1 MVAFKIIGIKDFMYK
16 LLMEEVFDS
25 FLLVSFEIV
34 NYAKFTID
42 GVRNKEWYDEMEDED
57 FKYVSWKEVRNAAA
71 SLIKGKKIPI
81 GIKAVFRLSKL
92 NTAKIA
98 GELGVEDATEKDYGM
113 YFNLKFE
120 KGELSIITGVSV
132 VDFLRAKEIGNL
144 WDEYLLKFLKNHQ
157 IAVEM
162 L

>member
-57 FKYVSWKEVRNAAA
+57 FKYVSWKEVRNVAA

-98 GELGVEDATEKDYGM
+98 GEFGVEDATEKDYGM

>member
-1 MVAFKIIGIKDFMYK
+1 MVAFKIIGVKDFMYK

-42 GVRNKEWYDEMEDED
+42 GVRNKEWYDEMEDTD
-57 FKYVSWKEVRNAAA
+57 SKYVSWKEVRNAAA

-81 GIKAVFRLSKL
+81 GIKAVFRLSKSG
-92 NTAKIA
+92 TEKIA
-98 GELGVEDATEKDYGM
+98 GELGVQDAAEKDYGM

-132 VDFLRAKEIGNL
+132 ADFLLAKEIGNL
-144 WDEYLLKFLKNHQ
+144 WDEYLLKFLKHHQ
-157 IAVEM
+157 IAAER